1 MGQRAGLLCAVLVPR
16 FNQYISGQRS
26 HLDVAVYI
34 AMLDCAS
41 VVFVHGGSAKLVPC
55 SLSEA
60 ELS

>member
-34 AMLDCAS
+34 ARLDCAS
-41 VVFVHGGSAKLVPC
+41 VVLSTAVLLSWCCLVYLRP
-55 SLSEA
+55 S
-60 ELS
+60 